1 VTGPMQRQQNT
12 QSAWAARRT
21 GGGTVLLGKPTGLN
35 ALAALLRRLDIP
47 RAEIQTACQAMNEQP
62 HDEIRHGVNLTPA
75 VLQRLRL

>member
-1 VTGPMQRQQNT
+1 M
-12 QSAWAARRT
+12 
-21 GGGTVLLGKPTGLN
+21 GGAKDGVGTVLLGKPTGLN
-35 ALAALLRRLDIP
+35 ALAALLRRLDIS